1 MLKVSFTIP
10 PSLLCNA
17 TSLYTREAIIQSL
30 RHCFA
35 MPPPFTQGRLLL
47 YNSSDIAS
55 QCHLP
60 LHKGGYNTI
69 PPSLL
74 RNATSLYTREAK
86 IHSLRHCFAMPPPFT
101 QGRLNKQSL
110 RHCFAMPP
118 PFTQGRLNIQSFR
131 HCFAMLPRFT
141 QGRLNIQSL
150 RHCFAMPPP
159 FTQGRL
165 NIQSLRHCFAM
176 PPPSTQGRLYC
187 KKIHRVLFRWIFL
200 SCFYFFGAL
209 IDSVLKVKTTF
220 DLSVGVFAV
229 KMS

>member
-86 IHSLRHCFAMPPPFT
+86 IQSLRHCFAMPPPFT

-131 HCFAMLPRFT
+131 HCFAMLPR
-141 QGRLNIQSL
+141 
-150 RHCFAMPPP
+150 